1 MIEHEISKISCK
13 VLSEYVI
20 KSNSRLI
27 FNDLFENFNYSDI
40 TIAELDEAY
49 YREYFNISLLPK
61 DHLLYEGNLLLESS
75 TRTQPI
81 HKVIRNMRSKYKFSP

>member
-1 MIEHEISKISCK
+1 MTAHEISKISCK
-13 VLSEYVI
+13 VLSEYII

-27 FNDLFENFNYSDI
+27 INDLFENFNYSDI

-49 YREYFNISLLPK
+49 NRNYFNVCLLQK
-61 DHLLYEGNLLLESS
+61 DYLLYEGNVLLESS

-81 HKVIRNMRSKYKFSP
+81 HKVIRDMRSKYKLSP

>member
-1 MIEHEISKISCK
+1 MTEHEISKISCK

-27 FNDLFENFNYSDI
+27 INDLFENFNYSAI

-49 YREYFNISLLPK
+49 NRELITVKRIFNNIFK
-61 DHLLYEGNLLLESS
+61 
-75 TRTQPI
+75 
-81 HKVIRNMRSKYKFSP
+81 KVR

>member
-1 MIEHEISKISCK
+1 MTEHEISKISCK

-20 KSNSRLI
+20 KSKSRLI
-27 FNDLFENFNYSDI
+27 INDLFENFNYSDI

-49 YREYFNISLLPK
+49 NREYLNVCLLPK

-81 HKVIRNMRSKYKFSP
+81 HKVIRDMRSKYKFSP